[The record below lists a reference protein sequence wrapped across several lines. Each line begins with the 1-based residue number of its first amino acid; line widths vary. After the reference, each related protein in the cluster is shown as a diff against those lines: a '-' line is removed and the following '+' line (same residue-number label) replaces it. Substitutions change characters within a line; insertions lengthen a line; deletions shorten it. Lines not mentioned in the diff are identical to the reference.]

1 MMQNLFRV
9 ALRLSSSRAAKVF
22 LLSFLCIHLSFL
34 PESVILPQCQAALDN
49 LSQLIRSQ
57 SCFHKPVSFNPHA
70 VDYLLN
76 DII

>member
-1 MMQNLFRV
+1 MQDSFRM
-9 ALRLSSSRAAKVF
+9 ALRLNSSRAAKVF
-22 LLSFLCIHLSFL
+22 LFSFLCIHLSFL
-34 PESVILPQCQAALDN
+34 PESVLLPQCQAALDN

-57 SCFHKPVSFNPHA
+57 SYFQKPASFNSHA

>member
-1 MMQNLFRV
+1 MMQDPFRV

-22 LLSFLCIHLSFL
+22 LLSFLCIHQIFL
-34 PESVILPQCQAALDN
+34 PESVLLPQCQAALDN

-57 SCFHKPVSFNPHA
+57 SCFQKHVSFNPHA
-70 VDYLLN
+70 VDCLLN